1 MKKNELISEVDV
13 LNVDLLVFLHGCK
26 VGKLLST
33 WICVGGCL
41 CEEFS

>member
-13 LNVDLLVFLHGCK
+13 LNVDGCK